1 MAAVRLI
8 LTLTL
13 ILALALAALAT
24 AETVAVE
31 AATVAATTRAATDE
45 GVEAANHLPAT
56 PQGARA
62 STASAA
68 AKAASRQPATLQL
81 PPTRARASMNGYHSA
96 AHPPRGNLATTSDSM
111 TSLLLKG
118 SPYQRPLSHQPKRPT
133 DAAAASSSS

>member
-96 AHPPRGNLATTSDSM
+96 AHPPRESGDYLSM